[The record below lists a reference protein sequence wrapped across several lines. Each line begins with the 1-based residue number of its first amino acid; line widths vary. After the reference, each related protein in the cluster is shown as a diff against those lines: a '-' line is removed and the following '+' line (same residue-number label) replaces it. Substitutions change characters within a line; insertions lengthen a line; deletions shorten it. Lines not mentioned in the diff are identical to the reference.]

1 MAENDELSGRV
12 VRIDRNFA
20 NISVSGRAGNAR
32 LDTSAARRITG
43 SYIDDVRDILE
54 INTQV
59 KVRVVPMSEEVLSKI
74 PERFRKT
81 VRRNSQW
88 EVKFFKRDIEPAPQ
102 GSQFNVPER
111 YFTDVSSFSGVPREA
126 VGRIISA
133 LLQITFMLN
142 NTSLQKLLPLVK
154 SHFKVKE
161 IPDIGRYL
169 ATEGDLERFI
179 LNCPQYFTISSSVVK
194 RCCGFSEEFFNSAL
208 IKKTLE
214 IQPPSTAGK
223 RRQTAAASAASDPV
237 DFKDVL
243 SQTEIIDSVEDC
255 NRVLDPILDQSTRQT
270 VVIGLDCEGVRLGTA
285 KGCLTLVQ
293 ISTWDGKAFL
303 FDAFK
308 NPQLLKGNSSL
319 KKILEHN
326 SILKVI
332 HDCKSDTYGL
342 HHGFGVKLKNV
353 FDTSIAMRT
362 IMEQV
367 NRYRSYR
374 VGFKALC
381 ELLGEGATHKD
392 DDFVKKM
399 LETPDFWKIRPL
411 TEEMIYYAASDA
423 LCLIPS
429 IYLKF
434 NGMLTPLWRDL
445 FTWSCKDT
453 MESIQKRKQQ
463 GGYQGN

>member
-1 MAENDELSGRV
+1 MEEKDELRGHI
-12 VRIDRNFA
+12 VRIDRGFA

-32 LDTSAARRITG
+32 LDTSAACRSTG
-43 SYIDDVRDILE
+43 SYISDLREILE
-54 INTQV
+54 INTWL

-74 PERFRKT
+74 PQHFRNT

-88 EVKFFKRDIEPAPQ
+88 EVKFFRKDIEPAPQ
-102 GSQFNVPER
+102 LSQFNDPER

-133 LLQITFMLN
+133 LLQITTMLN
-142 NTSLQKLLPLVK
+142 NIRLQKLLPLAK

-161 IPDIGRYL
+161 IPEIGRYL
-169 ATEGDLERFI
+169 ATEGNLERFI
-179 LNCPQYFTISSSVVK
+179 LNCPQYFTISLSVVK
-194 RCCGFSEEFFNSAL
+194 RCCGFSEEVFNSAL
-208 IKKTLE
+208 TKKTLE
-214 IQPPSTAGK
+214 IQLPMK
-223 RRQTAAASAASDPV
+223 RRQTAAASAAGDPV

-243 SQTEIIDSVEDC
+243 SQTQIIDYVEDC
-255 NRVLDPILDQSTRQT
+255 NRVLDPILDQSRRET
-270 VVIGLDCEGVRLGTA
+270 VVIGLDCEGVGLGRA
-285 KGCLTLVQ
+285 GGCLTLVQ

-332 HDCKSDTYGL
+332 HDCKSDAYSL
-342 HHGFGVKLKNV
+342 YHGFGVKLKNV

-362 IMEQV
+362 IMEQL
-367 NRYRSYR
+367 NRNRSYQ

-381 ELLGEGATHKD
+381 ELLGEGASHKD

-423 LCLIPS
+423 LCLVPS
-429 IYLKF
+429 VYLKI
-434 NGMLTPLWRDL
+434 NGMLTPLWQDL

-453 MESIQKRKQQ
+453 LENMQRR
-463 GGYQGN
+463 